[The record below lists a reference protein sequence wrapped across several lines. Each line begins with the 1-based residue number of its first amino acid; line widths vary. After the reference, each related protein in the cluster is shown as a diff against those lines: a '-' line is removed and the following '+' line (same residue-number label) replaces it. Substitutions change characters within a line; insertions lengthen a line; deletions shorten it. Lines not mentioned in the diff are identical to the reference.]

1 MEFKDFVDITLK
13 AGCKITKSKT
23 SVDKEYLVEYR
34 DKIYARA
41 EFHATDKDVSVT
53 FRDSVLKWYQNIFF
67 INTYYMEITSKS
79 GYESKLAKVIKQN
92 EN

>member
-41 EFHATDKDVSVT
+41 EFYATDKDVSVT

-67 INTYYMEITSKS
+67 GNPYMEITSKS